1 MISVKV
7 LDEVSESFVDVNVLL
22 RREDMC
28 VRNLVEAALERR
40 NRALLLKV
48 PFQLTLTHRFFAQNR

>member
-22 RREDMC
+22 RREDMFI
-28 VRNLVEAALERR
+28 RNLVEAARERR

-48 PFQLTLTHRFFAQNR
+48 RFQLTLTHRLSAQKL